1 MAQQQT
7 AVSSKQF
14 TLNLND
20 FWKGL
25 IMAVG
30 GAVFQVIVDTIN
42 SGSLTFD
49 WAAIGKTALGAIVVY
64 LGKNFFDKPKVVL
77 LNPTDAQVDL
87 VKEGEAKVTVTQ
99 K

>member
-1 MAQQQT
+1 MATQQT

-14 TLNLND
+14 TLSLND

-30 GAVFQVIVDTIN
+30 GAVVRIIYDVIN
-42 SGSLTFD
+42 SGTWVFD
-49 WAAIGKTALGAIVVY
+49 WKAIGVAALGAALAY
-64 LGKNFFDKPKVVL
+64 LAKNFFDKPKVVL
-77 LNPTDAQVDL
+77 LNPTDAQVNM
-87 VKEGEAKVTVTQ
+87 VNEGDAKLTVTA

>member
-1 MAQQQT
+1 MAQQT

-14 TLNLND
+14 TLNLSD

-25 IMAVG
+25 FMAVG
-30 GAVFQVIVDTIN
+30 GAVFQVILDTIN

-49 WAAIGKTALGAIVVY
+49 WAAIGKTALGAVVVY
-64 LGKNFFDKPKVVL
+64 LSKNFFDKPKVVI
-77 LNPTDAQVDL
+77 LNPTDAQVNM
-87 VKEGEAKVTVTQ
+87 VKSGEAEVTVTQ

>member
-1 MAQQQT
+1 MST
-7 AVSSKQF
+7 TTTTSKQF
-14 TLNLND
+14 TLNVSD

-30 GAVFQVIVDTIN
+30 GAVFQIIVDTIN

-64 LGKNFFDKPKVVL
+64 LGKNFFTPSAIVVKDAPKETVE
-77 LNPTDAQVDL
+77 A
-87 VKEGEAKVTVTQ
+87 VKEGDARVTITKQ
-99 K
+99 

>member
-14 TLNLND
+14 SLNLND
-20 FWKGL
+20 WWKGL
-25 IMAVG
+25 IMAILTPVFAIIMDSINQG
-30 GAVFQVIVDTIN
+30 QLNFNWKIIAGAAL
-42 SGSLTFD
+42 SGLL
-49 WAAIGKTALGAIVVY
+49 AY
-64 LGKNFFDKPKVVL
+64 LAKNFFDKPKVVL
-77 LNPTDAQVDL
+77 LNPTDAQVDM